1 MKQKRFA
8 PLALETERHT
18 QGKLPDNLIREYGGT
33 RYRYDRRGNVTEK
46 IRNGEITRYEWS
58 ASNRLTQVETESTIT
73 RFAYDP
79 LGRRI
84 RKDSSPKV
92 VRPFDAESRYQKTE
106 AERRSKAEHLG
117 TTFYGWDGD
126 RLAWESTEE
135 SCVHYLYEPGSF
147 APIAQARSDKPIQLH
162 RTPDW
167 TGQAYKFSEDPLW
180 QQSPQPHPFSQIVF
194 YHCDQIGTPQEMTDE
209 EGEIAWQAQYKA
221 WGEAKVT
228 VEKIRNPL
236 RFQGQYFDHETGL
249 HYNRFRYYDPEIGRY
264 LSKDPIGFA
273 GGLNLHAYVA
283 NPTQWVD
290 PLGLIPIAIPVIVVV
305 GGYLT
310 YLGVGAYSSLTKG
323 KRDIEAGRLSR
334 AHEIA
339 KGLGI
344 RGDGYGGNCSPNRHD
359 ELRDEVEKY
368 CKKSDIKTCKEGEI
382 DYGKADAAEK
392 CLRARAKIANEC
404 FAGGDSGH
412 REQIRN
418 MRTVINKCTGA
429 E

>member
-1 MKQKRFA
+1 M
-8 PLALETERHT
+8 
-18 QGKLPDNLIREYGGT
+18 
-33 RYRYDRRGNVTEK
+33 
-46 IRNGEITRYEWS
+46 
-58 ASNRLTQVETESTIT
+58 
-73 RFAYDP
+73 
-79 LGRRI
+79 

-92 VRPFDAESRYQKTE
+92 VRPFDAGSRYQKTE

-135 SCVHYLYEPGSF
+135 SCTHYLYEPGSF

-167 TGQAYKFSEDPLW
+167 TGKAYKFSEDPLW
-180 QQSPQPHPFSQIVF
+180 QESPQPHPFSQMVF

-283 NPTQWVD
+283 NPTQGVD
-290 PLGLIPIAIPVIVVV
+290 PLGLQETPPNMDDVMCKNAGLPAWCPKPDVRPDGRPWGAGCGDAKTDKYVPDSYSGIVSFEESCNIHDQCYGTPGADKEYCDKQFGSNLKQACDADL
-305 GGYLT
+305 GGQEDD
-310 YLGVGAYSSLTKG
+310 G
-323 KRDIEAGRLSR
+323 KLKQLLLYRERMNCHAMADWYEFSVRKWGGSAFENAQKEAGTPQ
-334 AHEIA
+334 
-339 KGLGI
+339 KGTQTETTSSSDSNIYVNPNLGI
-344 RGDGYGGNCSPNRHD
+344 GDFFSNPPRW
-359 ELRDEVEKY
+359 
-368 CKKSDIKTCKEGEI
+368 
-382 DYGKADAAEK
+382 
-392 CLRARAKIANEC
+392 
-404 FAGGDSGH
+404 
-412 REQIRN
+412 
-418 MRTVINKCTGA
+418 
-429 E
+429 